1 MDEEQVLGSVSI
13 LRWDG
18 PKRKAGMWSAKF
30 GNIVLTDR
38 RLLFL
43 STGKSGVTAQGL
55 LTGRI
60 TGTVDLSK
68 KGSLEIPLENVVSA
82 SVETRWGLLV
92 VRYLDSHGAEKA
104 TTFAEQ
110 VAGMPDGGA
119 WASSIINAKAALGSS

>member
-1 MDEEQVLGSVSI
+1 MDEEQVLRSVSI

-18 PKRKAGMWSAKF
+18 PKRKAGMWTAKS

-92 VRYLDSHGAEKA
+92 VHYLDSHGAEKA

-110 VAGMPDGGA
+110 VAGMPEGGS
-119 WASSIINAKAALGSS
+119 WASSIMNAKAALGSL